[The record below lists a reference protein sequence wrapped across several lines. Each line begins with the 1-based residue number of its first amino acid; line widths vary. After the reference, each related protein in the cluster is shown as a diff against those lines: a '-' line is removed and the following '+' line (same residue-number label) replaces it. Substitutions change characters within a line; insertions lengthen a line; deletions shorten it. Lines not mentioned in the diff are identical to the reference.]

1 MAADTPAPDWPED
14 AVEVGRILD
23 GWGIKG
29 WIKVQSYAD
38 QPQALLSSSYWFL
51 KPPVPVTGV
60 ARPQAVVQRTAVPAG
75 LKITA
80 SRRHGDGVVASVD
93 GVVDRNGA
101 DALKGLRIFVSRS
114 AFPKAQSGE
123 YYWVDLIGL
132 AVVNREGVAL
142 GEVTDLTDTGPHSVL
157 RVQDADG
164 GERLIPFVAAYV
176 DDVNLAERR
185 VTVDWGLDY

>member
-1 MAADTPAPDWPED
+1 MAAETLAPDWPED

-29 WIKVQSYAD
+29 WVKVQSYAD
-38 QPQALLSSSYWFL
+38 QPQALLSSGYWFL
-51 KPPVPVTGV
+51 KPPAAVTGV
-60 ARPQAVVQRTAVPAG
+60 VRPQAIVQRAATPTV
-75 LKITA
+75 LKVTA

-101 DALKGLRIFVSRS
+101 DALKGMRIFVSRS
-114 AFPKAQSGE
+114 AFPKAEPGE

-132 AVVNREGVAL
+132 AVVNRDGVAL

-157 RVQDADG
+157 RVRTADG
-164 GERLIPFVAAYV
+164 EERLIPFVAAYV
-176 DDVNLAERR
+176 DDVNLTERR